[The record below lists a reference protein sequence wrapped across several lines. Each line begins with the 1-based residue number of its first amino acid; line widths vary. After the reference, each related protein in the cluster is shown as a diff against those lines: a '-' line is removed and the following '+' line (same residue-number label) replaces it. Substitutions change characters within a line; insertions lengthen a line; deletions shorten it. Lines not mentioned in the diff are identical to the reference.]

1 MAEMMVGYARCSTRG
16 QDLRAQRTALKRLG
30 VEPDRIYTDKGYTG
44 RNRERPGLHQA
55 LAACREG
62 DVLVVTKLDR
72 LGRSMGD
79 LRAIADELES
89 KGTRLSIGGS
99 IHDPT
104 DLMGKFFFGML
115 SLLAEFEA
123 DLISSRTRE
132 GMAEAK
138 KAGRLKGK
146 QPRLS
151 PLRRK
156 KLLEEYESGDYS
168 PAELC
173 EFSGLSRSAMYATLQ
188 RAREDRDRDAG
199 EVA

>member
-1 MAEMMVGYARCSTRG
+1 
-16 QDLRAQRTALKRLG
+16 QRTALKRLG
-30 VEPDRIYTDKGYTG
+30 VETDRIYTDKGYTG
-44 RNRERPGLHQA
+44 RNRDRPGLREA
-55 LAACREG
+55 LAACRAG
-62 DVLVVTKLDR
+62 DTLVVAKLDR
-72 LGRSMGD
+72 LGRSMVD

-104 DLMGKFFFGML
+104 DPMGRFFFGQLALM
-115 SLLAEFEA
+115 AEFES
-123 DLISSRTRE
+123 DLIRARTRE

-146 QPRLS
+146 QPKLS

-168 PAELC
+168 AAELC

-188 RAREDRDRDAG
+188 RAREDRDV
-199 EVA
+199 VA